1 MAPKKRSQAVTRP
14 VSKKAK
20 TQTLLSQDEIMSKI
34 KAVKDNTEYNEL
46 VILLQQYT
54 FVKKDLKDKENE
66 NIETIGRKLT
76 VGLYQIFQMLF
87 QQGLLRLQKKFD
99 DKKVILVKWLI
110 NKYTEFKSIIN
121 EFLIEELSFKSSIQL
136 DILDINL
143 KLIKLESEYMKSKDE
158 SYFAN
163 ETYKS
168 LIQCFINSK
177 IGLIASD
184 NTFDNFIFL
193 EFQEKFNKYYDL
205 QYYFFQNIHEIVNQN
220 MYSNTKQLFAIY
232 YTLIK
237 EPLKFHNHLDNL
249 KACKSMVKN
258 LPSSIYKTS
267 SLKKVYQNALLSI
280 LSLKLSNSQYKS
292 ILLILNKRILPNLAQ
307 PTRLMDFLTD
317 CYNTTDLI
325 IQILSLNSLYE
336 LMKQYNLEYPD
347 FYTKLYSLLTPSLLF
362 NRYRSRFF
370 RLTDLFLS
378 STHLSSQLVASFI
391 KKLARLSITGP
402 APGVVIIIPF
412 IYNLLKRHPSC
423 MILIQNA
430 TPIEDYTDPYDNKE
444 TNPLKTNA
452 INSSLWEIEALM
464 NHYHPN
470 ISTLAKLFTEP
481 FRKPSYNLEDFLDW
495 SYKSL
500 LDSEI
505 KKNYKSMAALEYESW
520 DHFINEDLESTYL
533 NGWSL

>member
-1 MAPKKRSQAVTRP
+1 MAPKKRSQTATKQNV
-14 VSKKAK
+14 KKVK
-20 TQTLLSQDEIMSKI
+20 VDSPLTLDDINTKI
-34 KAVKDNTEYNEL
+34 QAIKEKSNYNEL
-46 VILLQQYT
+46 VVLLEQYSYI
-54 FVKKDLKDKENE
+54 KRDLQNKEDE
-66 NIETIGRKLT
+66 DVESVGRKLT
-76 VGLYQIFQMLF
+76 IGLYQVFQILF
-87 QQGLLRLQKKFD
+87 QQGLLRLQKKYD

-110 NKYTEFKSIIN
+110 NKYNAFKVSMN
-121 EFLIEELSFKSSIQL
+121 EFLVEELSFKSSLQL
-136 DILDINL
+136 DILDVSL

-158 SYFAN
+158 LHFAN
-163 ETYKS
+163 DTYKA
-168 LIQCFINSK
+168 LIQSFVNSK
-177 IGLIASD
+177 IGTISSD
-184 NTFDNFIFL
+184 NTFNNFIFL
-193 EFQEKFNKYYDL
+193 EFQEKLNKYYDL
-205 QYYFFQNIHEIVNQN
+205 QYYFFQNIKDIVDEKS
-220 MYSNTKQLFAIY
+220 YTSTKQLFAIY
-232 YTLIK
+232 YTIIK
-237 EPLKFHNHLDNL
+237 EQLKFHDHLDNL
-249 KACKSMVKN
+249 KACKSMIKN
-258 LPSSIYKTS
+258 LPTTAYKTS
-267 SLKKVYQNALLSI
+267 SLKKVYQNALLAI
-280 LSLKLSNSQYKS
+280 LSLNLNNSQYKS
-292 ILLILNKRILPNLAQ
+292 ILLILNKRVLPNLAQ

-391 KKLARLSITGP
+391 KKLARLSLTGP
-402 APGVVIIIPF
+402 APGLVIVIPF

-430 TPIEDYTDPYDNKE
+430 TPAEDYSDPYNNKE

-452 INSSLWEIEALM
+452 INSSLWELEALM

-505 KKNYKSMAALEYESW
+505 KKNYKSMAALEYDTWE
-520 DHFINEDLESTYL
+520 HLINEDSDSTYL